1 VSFFAFSTLFYWI
14 LTVAHCFFP
23 LFRQISL
30 YQFDLSSDDENE
42 GDSNSIQHQI
52 EILTKYCKDHAISR
66 YQIYKDDGFSGT
78 NFKRPGFLD
87 MIGDIEAGLVNMVIV
102 KDMSR
107 FGRNYLEVGL
117 YTEIRFPEMGVR
129 FIAVNDGVDSDDQM
143 GNDFT
148 PFRNIINEWYA
159 KDTSKKI
166 RAVFRNKGMSG
177 QRLAVNA
184 PYGYIKGEDGHLL
197 VDEETAP
204 VVELIFQLCVEG
216 NGPGK
221 IARMLKE
228 REIPTPGTITFQR
241 TGQTSR
247 YFPDDPCRWNPATV
261 LSILG
266 QDAYLGR
273 TTNFKTTKLSYKSKK
288 TVINSPDK
296 WAVFEG
302 THEAIIDKETWE
314 IVQKSREHRRRPT
327 KMGEMGL
334 FSGLAY
340 CADCGAKLY
349 HHRSITLTKEQESYI
364 CSNYQ
369 SRKKCTAHYIR
380 AVVLEQ
386 LVLQNLQRVVAYAQE
401 DENEFVRRVMENK
414 TAVQRAEQ
422 EQAKR
427 KLEKQERR
435 ISELDRIIQQLYE
448 DRVSGALSAERFAK
462 LSGGYEKEQ
471 EELKQS
477 AKELQAIVNTI
488 ETQAVNVQSFLKIV
502 RKYTAP
508 TELTPALLREFVE
521 KIVVHA
527 PDKSSGHRTQ
537 RIDVHYNFIGEID
550 FSPEYSQVS
559 RQTTA

>member
-1 VSFFAFSTLFYWI
+1 MVTAGLE
-14 LTVAHCFFP
+14 AMMN
-23 LFRQISL
+23 RQYNNQGEKWTAL
-30 YQFDLSSDDENE
+30 YVRLSRDDENE
-42 GDSNSIQHQI
+42 GDSNSIAHQI
-52 EILTKYCKDHAISR
+52 EILTKYCKDHDISR

>member
-1 VSFFAFSTLFYWI
+1 MVTAGLE
-14 LTVAHCFFP
+14 AMMN
-23 LFRQISL
+23 RQYNNQGKKWTAL
-30 YQFDLSSDDENE
+30 YVRLSRDDENE

-52 EILTKYCKDHAISR
+52 EILTKYCKDHDISR

-349 HHRSITLTKEQESYI
+349 HHRSITLTKELESYI

>member
-1 VSFFAFSTLFYWI
+1 MVTAGLE
-14 LTVAHCFFP
+14 AMMN
-23 LFRQISL
+23 RQYNNQGEKWTAL
-30 YQFDLSSDDENE
+30 YVRLSRDDENE

-52 EILTKYCKDHAISR
+52 EILTKYCKDHDISR

-508 TELTPALLREFVE
+508 TELTSALLREFVE

>member
-1 VSFFAFSTLFYWI
+1 MT
-14 LTVAHCFFP
+14 
-23 LFRQISL
+23 
-30 YQFDLSSDDENE
+30 
-42 GDSNSIQHQI
+42 
-52 EILTKYCKDHAISR
+52 
-66 YQIYKDDGFSGT
+66 
-78 NFKRPGFLD
+78 
-87 MIGDIEAGLVNMVIV
+87 
-102 KDMSR
+102 
-107 FGRNYLEVGL
+107 
-117 YTEIRFPEMGVR
+117 
-129 FIAVNDGVDSDDQM
+129 
-143 GNDFT
+143 
-148 PFRNIINEWYA
+148 
-159 KDTSKKI
+159 
-166 RAVFRNKGMSG
+166 
-177 QRLAVNA
+177 
-184 PYGYIKGEDGHLL
+184 
-197 VDEETAP
+197 
-204 VVELIFQLCVEG
+204 
-216 NGPGK
+216 
-221 IARMLKE
+221 
-228 REIPTPGTITFQR
+228 
-241 TGQTSR
+241 
-247 YFPDDPCRWNPATV
+247 
-261 LSILG
+261 
-266 QDAYLGR
+266 
-273 TTNFKTTKLSYKSKK
+273 
-288 TVINSPDK
+288 
-296 WAVFEG
+296 
-302 THEAIIDKETWE
+302 
-314 IVQKSREHRRRPT
+314 
-327 KMGEMGL
+327 
-334 FSGLAY
+334 
-340 CADCGAKLY
+340 ADCGAKLY

-550 FSPEYSQVS
+550 FSPEYSRVS

>member
-1 VSFFAFSTLFYWI
+1 MVTAGLE
-14 LTVAHCFFP
+14 AMMN
-23 LFRQISL
+23 RQYNNQGEKWTAL
-30 YQFDLSSDDENE
+30 YVRLSRDDENE

-52 EILTKYCKDHAISR
+52 EILTKYCKDHDISR

-471 EELKQS
+471 KELKQS
-477 AKELQAIVNTI
+477 AKELQTVVSAI

>member
-1 VSFFAFSTLFYWI
+1 MVTAGLE
-14 LTVAHCFFP
+14 AMMN
-23 LFRQISL
+23 RQYNNQGKKWTAL
-30 YQFDLSSDDENE
+30 YVRLSRDDENE

-52 EILTKYCKDHAISR
+52 EILTKYCKDHDISR

-340 CADCGAKLY
+340 CADCDAKLY

-550 FSPEYSQVS
+550 FSPEYSRVS

>member
-1 VSFFAFSTLFYWI
+1 MVTAGLE
-14 LTVAHCFFP
+14 AMMN
-23 LFRQISL
+23 RQYNNQGEKWTAL
-30 YQFDLSSDDENE
+30 YVRLSRDDENE

-52 EILTKYCKDHAISR
+52 EILTKYCKDHDISR

-221 IARMLKE
+221 IARILKE

-477 AKELQAIVNTI
+477 AKELQAIVNAI

>member
-1 VSFFAFSTLFYWI
+1 MI
-14 LTVAHCFFP
+14 
-23 LFRQISL
+23 RQSGNLNEKWTAL
-30 YQFDLSSDDENE
+30 YVRLSRDDENE
-42 GDSNSIQHQI
+42 GDSNSIAHQI
-52 EILTKYCKDHAISR
+52 EILTRYCQDREISS
-66 YQIYKDDGFSGT
+66 YKVYKDDGWSGT
-78 NFKRPGFLD
+78 NFKRPGF
-87 MIGDIEAGLVNMVIV
+87 MEMMADIEAGLVGMVVV

-129 FIAVNDGVDSDDQM
+129 FIAINDGVDSDDQR

-166 RAVFRNKGMSG
+166 RAVFRNKGLSG
-177 QRLAVNA
+177 QRLASNA
-184 PYGYIKGEDGHLL
+184 PYGYIKGEDGHLV

-204 VVELIFQLCVEG
+204 VVELIFQLCAEG

-228 REIPTPGTITFQR
+228 REIPTPGTIAFRR

-247 YFPDDPCRWNPATV
+247 YYPDAPCRWNPATV

-288 TVINSPDK
+288 TIFNPPDK
-296 WAVFEG
+296 RAVFEN

-314 IVQKSREHRRRPT
+314 LVQKNREQRRRPT
-327 KMGEMGL
+327 KLGEMGM

-349 HHRSITLTKEQESYI
+349 HHRTSSYSKEQENYI
-364 CSNYQ
+364 CANYQ
-369 SRKKCTAHYIR
+369 TRRQCTAHYIR

-386 LVLQNLQRVVAYAQE
+386 LVLQNLQRVVVYAQDDE
-401 DENEFVRRVMENK
+401 DAFVRRVIENK
-414 TAVQRAEQ
+414 TAVQQAEQ
-422 EQAKR
+422 EQAR
-427 KLEKQERR
+427 RRLDKQERR
-435 ISELDRIIQQLYE
+435 ANELDVIIQRLYE
-448 DRVSGALSAERFAK
+448 DRVAGTLSVERFAK
-462 LSGGYEKEQ
+462 LSDGYEKEQ
-471 EELKQS
+471 AELKQS
-477 AKELQAIVNTI
+477 IEELREVVAAAEAQTVNI
-488 ETQAVNVQSFLKIV
+488 QSFMKIV
-502 RKYTAP
+502 KKYTEP
-508 TELTPALLREFVE
+508 TELTPTLLREFVE
-521 KIVVHA
+521 KVVVHA
-527 PDKSSGHRTQ
+527 PDKSSGHRVQ

-550 FSPEYSQVS
+550 FSPEFSQYSKK
-559 RQTTA
+559 TTV

>member
-1 VSFFAFSTLFYWI
+1 MI
-14 LTVAHCFFP
+14 
-23 LFRQISL
+23 RQSGNLIERWTAL
-30 YQFDLSSDDENE
+30 YVRLSRDDENE
-42 GDSNSIQHQI
+42 GDSNSIAHQI
-52 EILTKYCKDHAISR
+52 EILTKYAKDNGITS
-66 YQIYKDDGFSGT
+66 YKVYKDDGYSGT
-78 NFKRPGFLD
+78 SFKRPGFQE
-87 MIGDIEAGLVNMVIV
+87 MMTDIEAGLVSMVIV

-177 QRLAVNA
+177 QRLSTNA
-184 PYGYIKGEDGHLL
+184 PYGYIRGEDGHLL

-204 VVELIFQLCVEG
+204 VVELIFQLCAEG

-228 REIPTPGTITFQR
+228 RSIPTPGTIEFQR
-241 TGQTSR
+241 TGRTR
-247 YFPDDPCRWNPATV
+247 NYHPDNPCGWNES
-261 LSILG
+261 SISNILE

-288 TVINSPDK
+288 KIENTPDK
-296 WAVFEG
+296 WAVFED
-302 THEAIIDKETWE
+302 THKAIIDPETWE
-314 IVQKSREHRRRPT
+314 IVQKAREQRRRPT
-327 KMGEMGL
+327 KMGEMGM

-340 CADCGAKLY
+340 CADCGARLY
-349 HHRSITLTKEQESYI
+349 HCRTASWTHEQECYTCATYRGKKG
-364 CSNYQ
+364 CS
-369 SRKKCTAHYIR
+369 AHYIR

-401 DENEFVRRVMENK
+401 DEDEFVRRIMENK
-414 TAVQRAEQ
+414 MALQRTEQ
-422 EQAKR
+422 EKAKR

-435 ISELDRIIQQLYE
+435 YNELDAIIQRLYE
-448 DRVSGALSAERFAK
+448 DHVVGKLSEERFAK
-462 LSGGYEKEQ
+462 LSEGYEQEQ
-471 EELKQS
+471 ATLKQS
-477 AKELQAIVNTI
+477 IEDLSAIVHAAQ
-488 ETQAVNVQSFLKIV
+488 TQAVNVQSFLKIV
-502 RKYTAP
+502 KKYTQP

-527 PDKSSGHRTQ
+527 PDKSSGHRIQ

-550 FSPEYSQVS
+550 FSPEFSQYSKK
-559 RQTTA
+559 TTA

>member
-1 VSFFAFSTLFYWI
+1 MI
-14 LTVAHCFFP
+14 
-23 LFRQISL
+23 RQSGNLIEEWTAL
-30 YQFDLSSDDENE
+30 YVRLSRDDENE

>member
-1 VSFFAFSTLFYWI
+1 MVTAGLE
-14 LTVAHCFFP
+14 AMMN
-23 LFRQISL
+23 RQYNNQGEKWTAL
-30 YQFDLSSDDENE
+30 YVRLSRDDENE
-42 GDSNSIQHQI
+42 GDSNSIAHQI
-52 EILTKYCKDHAISR
+52 EILTKYCKDHDISR

-159 KDTSKKI
+159 KDTSKKV

-247 YFPDDPCRWNPATV
+247 YFPDDPCRWNAATV
-261 LSILG
+261 QRILE
-266 QDAYLGR
+266 QDTYLGR

>member
-1 VSFFAFSTLFYWI
+1 MAAFAKVLAEKWT
-14 LTVAHCFFP
+14 A
-23 LFRQISL
+23 L
-30 YQFDLSSDDENE
+30 YVRLSRDDENE
-42 GDSNSIQHQI
+42 GDSNSIAHQI
-52 EILTKYCKDHAISR
+52 EILTKYAKDHGITS
-66 YQIYKDDGFSGT
+66 YKVYKDDGYSGT
-78 NFKRPGFLD
+78 NFKRPGFQE
-87 MIGDIEAGLVNMVIV
+87 MMSDIEAGLVGMVVV

-177 QRLAVNA
+177 QRLSTNA
-184 PYGYIKGEDGHLL
+184 PYGYIRGEDGHLL

-204 VVELIFQLCVEG
+204 VVELIFQLCAEG

-228 REIPTPGTITFQR
+228 RSIPTPGTIEFQR
-241 TGQTSR
+241 TGRTR
-247 YFPDDPCRWNPATV
+247 NYHPDNPCGWNES
-261 LSILG
+261 SISNILE

-288 TVINSPDK
+288 KIENTPDK
-296 WAVFEG
+296 WAVFED
-302 THEAIIDKETWE
+302 THKAIIDPETWE
-314 IVQKSREHRRRPT
+314 IVQKAREQRRRPT
-327 KMGEMGL
+327 KMGEMGM

-340 CADCGAKLY
+340 CADCGARLY
-349 HHRSITLTKEQESYI
+349 HCRTASWTHEQECYTCATYRNKKG
-364 CSNYQ
+364 CS
-369 SRKKCTAHYIR
+369 AHYIR

-401 DENEFVRRVMENK
+401 DEDEFVRRIMENK
-414 TAVQRAEQ
+414 MALQRTEQ
-422 EQAKR
+422 EKAKR

-435 ISELDRIIQQLYE
+435 FNELDAIIQRLYE
-448 DRVSGALSAERFAK
+448 DHVVGKLSEERFIK
-462 LSGGYEKEQ
+462 LSEGYEQEQ
-471 EELKQS
+471 AALKQS
-477 AKELQAIVNTI
+477 IEDLSAIVHAAQ
-488 ETQAVNVQSFLKIV
+488 TQAVNVQSFLKIV
-502 RKYTAP
+502 KKYTQP

-527 PDKSSGHRTQ
+527 PDKSSGHRVQ

-550 FSPEYSQVS
+550 FSPEFSRYSKK
-559 RQTTA
+559 TTA

>member
-1 VSFFAFSTLFYWI
+1 MN
-14 LTVAHCFFP
+14 
-23 LFRQISL
+23 RQYNNQGEKWTAL
-30 YQFDLSSDDENE
+30 YVRLSRDDENE

-247 YFPDDPCRWNPATV
+247 YFPDDPCRWNAATV
-261 LSILG
+261 QRILE
-266 QDAYLGR
+266 QDTYLGR

-508 TELTPALLREFVE
+508 SELTPALLREFVE

>member
-1 VSFFAFSTLFYWI
+1 MN
-14 LTVAHCFFP
+14 
-23 LFRQISL
+23 RQYNNQGEKWAAL
-30 YQFDLSSDDENE
+30 YVRLSRDDEND

-52 EILTKYCKDHAISR
+52 KIIEKYCENHSISH
-66 YQIYKDDGFSGT
+66 YKVYKDDGFSGT
-78 NFKRPGFLD
+78 SFKRPGFLE
-87 MIGDIEAGLVNMVIV
+87 MMGDIEAGLVDMVIV

-129 FIAVNDGVDSDDQM
+129 FIAINDGVDSDDQM

-166 RAVFRNKGMSG
+166 RSVFRNKGLSG
-177 QRLAVNA
+177 QRLSTNA
-184 PYGYIKGEDGHLL
+184 PYGYIKDEDGHL
-197 VDEETAP
+197 VIDEETAP
-204 VVELIFQLCVEG
+204 VVELIFQLCAEG

-228 REIPTPGTITFQR
+228 RSIPTPGTIEFQR
-241 TGQTSR
+241 TGRTR
-247 YFPDDPCRWNPATV
+247 NYHPDNPCGWNES
-261 LSILG
+261 SISNILE

-288 TVINSPDK
+288 KIENTPDK
-296 WAVFEG
+296 WAVFED
-302 THEAIIDKETWE
+302 THKAIIDSETWE
-314 IVQKSREHRRRPT
+314 IVQKAREQRRRPT
-327 KMGEMGL
+327 KMGKMGM

-340 CADCGAKLY
+340 CADCGARLY
-349 HHRSITLTKEQESYI
+349 HCRTASWTHEQECYTCATYRGKKG
-364 CSNYQ
+364 CS
-369 SRKKCTAHYIR
+369 AHYIR

-401 DENEFVRRVMENK
+401 DEDEFVRRIMENK
-414 TAVQRAEQ
+414 MALQRTEQ
-422 EQAKR
+422 EKAKR

-435 ISELDRIIQQLYE
+435 FSELDAIIQRLYE
-448 DRVSGALSAERFAK
+448 DHVVGKLSEERFAK
-462 LSGGYEKEQ
+462 LSEGYEQEQ
-471 EELKQS
+471 AELKQS
-477 AKELQAIVNTI
+477 IADLSAIVHAAQ
-488 ETQAVNVQSFLKIV
+488 TQAVNVQSFLKIV
-502 RKYTAP
+502 KKYTQP

-527 PDKSSGHRTQ
+527 PDKSSGHRIQ

-550 FSPEYSQVS
+550 FSPEFSRYSKK
-559 RQTTA
+559 TTA

>member
-1 VSFFAFSTLFYWI
+1 MVTAGLE
-14 LTVAHCFFP
+14 AMMN
-23 LFRQISL
+23 RQYNNQGEKWTAL
-30 YQFDLSSDDENE
+30 YVRLSRDDENE

-52 EILTKYCKDHAISR
+52 EILTKYCKDHDISR

-559 RQTTA
+559 RHTTA

>member
-1 VSFFAFSTLFYWI
+1 MN
-14 LTVAHCFFP
+14 
-23 LFRQISL
+23 RQYNNQGKKWTAL
-30 YQFDLSSDDENE
+30 YVRLSRDDENE

-314 IVQKSREHRRRPT
+314 IVRKSREHRRRPT